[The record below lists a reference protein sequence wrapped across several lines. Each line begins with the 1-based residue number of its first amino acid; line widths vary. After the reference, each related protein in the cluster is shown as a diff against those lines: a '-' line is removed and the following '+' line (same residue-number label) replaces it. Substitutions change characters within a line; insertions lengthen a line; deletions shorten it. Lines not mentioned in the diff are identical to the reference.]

1 MVQVLF
7 LKESMSEGA
16 EANYRQKLEQSVRAG
31 YEVLES
37 GGDSTDAVI
46 AAIMVLEDL
55 DLFNAGKGSVFTH
68 QAEVE
73 MDASIMEGGSLNVGA
88 IAGVRHIKNPIK
100 LASDVMNYPAQS
112 DFF

>member
-46 AAIMVLEDL
+46 AAIMILEDL

-68 QAEVE
+68 
-73 MDASIMEGGSLNVGA
+73 
-88 IAGVRHIKNPIK
+88 
-100 LASDVMNYPAQS
+100 
-112 DFF
+112 